1 MKRRVLHLIAAAL
14 IALGPVRGAASL
26 ERVLFEKPLLDAK
39 DRALVQLVDGILQGA
54 QAVLADVSSDRLA
67 PAAAGAEKPTYA
79 LATVASTSDGALT
92 LVAKLRRLSDGAEA
106 DPVLWTARPIDGLPL
121 LLARGILARWRTLE
135 AGAAPVGEPPV
146 LIDEVPTASLDPS
159 RTYLYPWSLALRENG
174 TLVAALGSACL
185 ELDAAFRIVG
195 EPGRSLADR
204 NLFNYAGSVS
214 LTMAGTVILRPLSG
228 SDLYRIPLGSSAV
241 QKIPAGVDV
250 TLARAAAMPNGSVL
264 VIDPQKAR
272 AYLLRDGAQSPL
284 PLELPP
290 ELYWQS
296 SCVAPDGTLWYWDPV
311 IRGFRIFT
319 ADGILADFL
328 LPLVDPA
335 SSLAPTSFVVTPGGD
350 VVVASLGSVFRFRRD
365 GTLVWKLSSV
375 AGAEV
380 EALPAVLSIAFD
392 ESRGLLYLGDTMGQR
407 ILKLIDRDAARPF
420 PTAIPFEEKLLAL
433 RKGRTA
439 VDPVLLA
446 GRARLYEEAGS
457 VALAK
462 AGWQDVLDAKPGDAE
477 AARRLA
483 ALELAELRAAGDGLA
498 ARAIETLRT
507 VGVENARPFYQQAL
521 AKYELALSRAPGD
534 ADTQRAVRTLKELF
548 SDPNALTPPITVLE
562 ASIGDLFP
570 CLMLRYREQAAGTV
584 TVKNTG
590 TTALEAVTASAA
602 AIGHDDPPLASAPVA
617 RLAPGAAAT
626 IELRLALGEWVLEND
641 EDRPLAVRIEVTAAK
656 VTTPAVAIASSTL
669 MRRTAL
675 SWDETGRIAAF
686 ITPNERVV
694 DGFAA
699 ASLADVGVKVGW
711 RVGARLLRAIRICEG
726 IGAHGIAYVEDPEAP
741 FSKVFGSASAIDT
754 VRFARDTLL
763 RKTGDCDDT
772 TVLVA
777 SALESQGIAT
787 AVLTTPGHIFLAFD
801 TGETA
806 EAASQFA
813 AGGLEVIVRN
823 GTGWIPVE
831 TTVLKDGFAAAWKA
845 ASALVKAHRN
855 AGLEFLTVRSLREQ
869 WAPLPLPA
877 STVAVAGPAAA
888 VVTTR
893 FDAALAGI
901 EKIAYASRLAE
912 LERQAD
918 GLTGRQLL
926 RIRMLQGILHALF
939 GRTADAEKAFRTAQQ
954 QDPAMVSPYVNI
966 ANLQLLDGNPD
977 AAIATLREA
986 LGKVPDSSRI
996 HLSLLQ
1002 CYAAKGDAKAAA
1014 EYLAELKKSAPA
1026 LAARAEG
1033 LVLQPASSGRG
1044 SLGGG
1049 SCAAP
1054 LWSSDE

>member
-1 MKRRVLHLIAAAL
+1 MKRRALHLTAAVL
-14 IALGPVRGAASL
+14 IAVCPAHRAAGL
-26 ERVLFEKPLLDAK
+26 ERVLFEKPLVDAR
-39 DRALVQLVDGILQGA
+39 DRSLVQLVDGILQGA

-67 PAAAGAEKPTYA
+67 PAATGSRTAAYA
-79 LATVASTSDGALT
+79 LATVASASDGTLN

-106 DPVLWTARPIDGLPL
+106 DPILWAAKPIDGLPL
-121 LLARGILARWRTLE
+121 LLARGILARWRWLD
-135 AGAAPVGEPPV
+135 AGASPLRDPPV
-146 LIDEVPTASLDPS
+146 LVDEIPTGSLDPS
-159 RTYLYPWSLALRENG
+159 RPYLYPWSLALRGDG

-185 ELDAAFRIVG
+185 ELDASFRIVG

-204 NLFNYAGSVS
+204 GTFNYAGGVS
-214 LTMAGTVILRPLSG
+214 LTMAGTVVLRPLSG
-228 SDLYRIPLGSSAV
+228 RDLYRIPLGSVEA
-241 QKIPAGVDV
+241 QKVPAGVDV
-250 TLARAAAMPNGSVL
+250 TLARAAALPNGAVL

-272 AYLLRDGAQSPL
+272 AFLFRDGAPSPL

-290 ELYWQS
+290 ELYWQAS
-296 SCVAPDGTLWYWDPV
+296 GVAPDGTLWYWDPV

-328 LPLVDPA
+328 LPLVDPPG
-335 SSLAPTSFVVTPGGD
+335 SLAPTSFVVTPDGG
-350 VVVASLGSVFRFRRD
+350 VLVASLGSVVRFRRD
-365 GTLVWKLSSV
+365 GTLVWKLDEV

-380 EALPAVLSIAFD
+380 ETLPAALSLAFD
-392 ESRGLLYLGDTMGQR
+392 EARGLLYLGDTTGQR
-407 ILKLIDRDAARPF
+407 IVKLLDRDPARP
-420 PTAIPFEEKLLAL
+420 AAAGIPFEEKLLAL
-433 RKGRTA
+433 RKGRGPA
-439 VDPVLLA
+439 DPAFLA

-457 VALAK
+457 VAVAK

-477 AARRLA
+477 AARRFA

-507 VGVENARPFYQQAL
+507 VGIENARPSYQQAL
-521 AKYELALSRAPGD
+521 AKYELVLSRAPDD
-534 ADTQRAVRTLKELF
+534 AGTQRAVRTLKELF
-548 SDPNALTPPITVLE
+548 SDSGALEPPLTVVE
-562 ASIGDLFP
+562 AAIGDLFP
-570 CLMLRYREQAAGTV
+570 YLMLRYRERSAGTV

-602 AIGHDDPPLASAPVA
+602 AVGHNDPPLASTPVA
-617 RLAPGAAAT
+617 RLAPGATAT

-656 VTTPAVAIASSTL
+656 ATAPAVAIAGSRL

-675 SWDETGRIAAF
+675 SWEETGRIAAF

-699 ASLADVGVKVGW
+699 SLSDVGAGLGW
-711 RVGARLLRAIRICEG
+711 RVGAKLLRAIRICEG
-726 IGAHGIAYVEDPEAP
+726 IGAHGVAYVEDPAAP
-741 FSKVFGSASAIDT
+741 ISKVFGSASAIDT

-806 EAASQFA
+806 EAASQLA
-813 AGGLEVIVRN
+813 AGGLEVIVRD

-831 TTVLKDGFAAAWKA
+831 TTVLKEGFAAAWKA
-845 ASALVKAHRN
+845 ASALVKAHRD

-869 WAPLPLPA
+869 WSPLPLPA

-888 VVTTR
+888 VVTAR
-893 FDAALAGI
+893 FDAALASI
-901 EKIAYASRLAE
+901 EKLAYASRLAE
-912 LERQAD
+912 LERQA
-918 GLTGRQLL
+918 GTLSGRQLL

-939 GRTADAEKAFRTAQQ
+939 GHTADAEKAFRTAQR

-986 LGKVPDSSRI
+986 LGKVSDPSRI
-996 HLSLLQ
+996 YLSLLQ
-1002 CYAAKGDAKAAA
+1002 CCAAKGDAKGAA
-1014 EYLAELKKSAPA
+1014 EYLAELKKAAPD
-1026 LAARAEG
+1026 LAARGAE
-1033 LVLQPASSGRG
+1033 LVSQLELSGRG
-1044 SLGGG
+1044 SLSGRSG
-1049 SCAAP
+1049 SAP